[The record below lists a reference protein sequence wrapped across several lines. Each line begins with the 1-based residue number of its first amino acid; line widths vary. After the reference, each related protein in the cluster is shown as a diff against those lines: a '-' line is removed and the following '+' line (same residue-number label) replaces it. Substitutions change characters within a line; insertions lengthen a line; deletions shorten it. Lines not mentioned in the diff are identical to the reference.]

1 MNSTALYQELIEHIS
16 IHLVSLP
23 DKPEETPEGIVR
35 ALWHRAAGASMSVQ
49 RASEVSPPALGDFE
63 VERLRELVAQRIAGV
78 PLAYLTGRQRFMGL
92 ELLVDRGSLIP
103 RKETELLAQSA
114 LNVLRGLVRQG
125 DRVTVIDT
133 CTGSGN
139 LAVALAHHV
148 SQAHV
153 FASDLSPD
161 AVELARQNVRHLGLE
176 ERVEVR
182 QGDLLVP
189 FEDSSFHE
197 KVDLITC
204 NPPYIS
210 SKKVD
215 TMPGEIVE
223 HEPRMAFDG
232 GPFGV
237 AILNRFVQEAPR
249 FLRKGG
255 WMAFEVGLGQ
265 GAALIR
271 RLGQNDTFR
280 EVLPIKDG
288 LGNVR
293 GIIASV

>member
-1 MNSTALYQELIEHIS
+1 MISTALYRELVQYIS
-16 IHLVSLP
+16 IRLVSLP
-23 DKPEETPEGIVR
+23 DKPEETPDGIVR
-35 ALWHRAAGASMSVQ
+35 ALWHKAAGVSMSVQ
-49 RASEVSPPALGDFE
+49 RAGEVSPPALSDPE

-92 ELLVDRGSLIP
+92 DLLVDRGSLIP

-114 LNVLRGLVRQG
+114 LDVLRGLASQG
-125 DRVTVIDT
+125 DRLTVIDT

-161 AVELARQNVRHLGLE
+161 AVELARRNVRHLGLQ
-176 ERVEVR
+176 ERVEIR
-182 QGDLLVP
+182 EGDLLAP
-189 FEDSSFHE
+189 FEDFSFHE
-197 KVDLITC
+197 NVDLITC

-215 TMPGEIVE
+215 TMPGEIAG

-265 GAALIR
+265 GAALVR
-271 RLGQNDTFR
+271 RLSQNDIFR
-280 EVLPIKDG
+280 DVVPIKDG